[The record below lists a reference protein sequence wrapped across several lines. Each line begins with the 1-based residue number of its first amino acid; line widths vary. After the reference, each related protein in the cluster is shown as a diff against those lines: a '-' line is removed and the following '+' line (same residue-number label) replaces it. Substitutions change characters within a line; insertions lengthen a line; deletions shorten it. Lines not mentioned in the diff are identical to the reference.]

1 MDLKYYN
8 INSQLSGLINRILE
22 ELCKTYNYSPELFS
36 DKNKEFLIR
45 YSILK
50 DISSVNK
57 LLNELEEKPN
67 TYDAFFEGNRHVK
80 CARDY
85 INDIYS
91 RYISTPERKKGFESF
106 EKFLEWWFKPQNYP
120 DGKKVCHYCGIDED
134 TAKEIFVSRTIS
146 SKKFT
151 GTLHIDR
158 KDPDG
163 GYNPG
168 NCVFACSICNNTK
181 SDMMSDKDFEKYFK
195 DSIIRFWE
203 EKKEEFKKINSL

>member
-8 INSQLSGLINRILE
+8 INSQLSKLINRILE
-22 ELCKTYNYSPELFS
+22 ELCKTCNYSPEVFS

-80 CARDY
+80 FARDY

-91 RYISTPERKKGFESF
+91 RYISTPERKEGFESF
-106 EKFLEWWFKPQNYP
+106 ENFLEWWFDPQNYL

-146 SKKFT
+146 SKSLRTRGSPPVRRIFLT
-151 GTLHIDR
+151 PHSTAARPISTSSSTVRMSPWGRLHTPPSGIQ
-158 KDPDG
+158 
-163 GYNPG
+163 
-168 NCVFACSICNNTK
+168 
-181 SDMMSDKDFEKYFK
+181 
-195 DSIIRFWE
+195 
-203 EKKEEFKKINSL
+203 